1 MYEIALSWVSFQRLP
16 FWFDPTHRVNAL
28 MCVRSVGP
36 DGAPYMEVLRHVR
49 PLTISM
55 HNDEGNWVNPSSP
68 WRNSVHSND
77 AADNG
82 DSDNFVVV
90 MVVES
95 KNEVFSIPES
105 LETIG

>member
-1 MYEIALSWVSFQRLP
+1 MPTRPHRSKITKETVACVLP
-16 FWFDPTHRVNAL
+16 FETRDLPISKERAAGVSETQLKEVTQHA
-28 MCVRSVGP
+28 
-36 DGAPYMEVLRHVR
+36 DGKGIYYQ
-49 PLTISM
+49 
-55 HNDEGNWVNPSSP
+55 PSSP

>member
-1 MYEIALSWVSFQRLP
+1 MFSDQPLHFSRHYAGLIGVLEDWIMSYDPRLLFQEISVCLHESPSKTLVEISQNL
-16 FWFDPTHRVNAL
+16 RV
-28 MCVRSVGP
+28 
-36 DGAPYMEVLRHVR
+36 
-49 PLTISM
+49 
-55 HNDEGNWVNPSSP
+55 SSP

-105 LETIG
+105 LETIE